1 MKVGA
6 MPWPGLVSA
15 IVCVLLVL
23 SAAAAFADHVDEAL
37 RSGTRAYID
46 SQAQGNGEGWV
57 KHLLADL
64 ERDHVTGEYTPLTI
78 KQFMIASACEDQ
90 NPHCAERIGTWA
102 NAIHA
107 YASPIE
113 PVTVSGD
120 YIVLRLRAIV
130 DEMYPAPPPPPIVPP
145 SPRSIE
151 AYERSQ
157 R

>member
-1 MKVGA
+1 MASKWIA
-6 MPWPGLVSA
+6 FAALV
-15 IVCVLLVL
+15 V
-23 SAAAAFADHVDEAL
+23 SAAAVADPVDDAL
-37 RSGTRAYID
+37 ESGTRAYIN

-78 KQFMIASACEDQ
+78 KQFMIASACEDG
-90 NPHCAERIGTWA
+90 NVHCPERIGTWG

-157 R
+157 Q